1 MKSCNN
7 PKNTLWVGGWV
18 GQVKGRRQQRQLNSE
33 TPCDLKTPSTL
44 KPILL
49 AVCEK
54 SIFCIFRPQPAENH
68 TFYSTAPLK
77 LPHVFVFQS
86 HYFEP
91 VVRSFSAGEISR
103 QPAVRDI
110 PGPLSLPIYLETLS
124 RSNWS
129 FEILFGFWG
138 EGKTPILGDKTP
150 RVETK
155 TNNNNNSNNNSFIYP
170 QH

>member
-1 MKSCNN
+1 MKSYNN
-7 PKNTLWVGGWV
+7 PKNTWRVGGWV
-18 GQVKGRRQQRQLNSE
+18 GQVSGRRQQRQLNSE
-33 TPCDLKTPSTL
+33 KPCDLKTPCTL

-54 SIFCIFRPQPAENH
+54 KVFCFFHPQPVENH

-103 QPAVRDI
+103 QPAVRDM
-110 PGPLSLPIYLETLS
+110 PGSLSLPIYFETLS
-124 RSNWS
+124 RSNWK
-129 FEILFGFWG
+129 FYLVF
-138 EGKTPILGDKTP
+138 
-150 RVETK
+150 
-155 TNNNNNSNNNSFIYP
+155 
-170 QH
+170 